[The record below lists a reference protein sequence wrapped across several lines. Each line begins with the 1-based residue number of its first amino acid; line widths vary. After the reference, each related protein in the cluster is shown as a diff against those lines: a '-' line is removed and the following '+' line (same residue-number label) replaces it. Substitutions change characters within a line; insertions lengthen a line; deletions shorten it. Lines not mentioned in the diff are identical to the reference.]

1 MQSGWLMLLIPVVA
15 CAQADQYNP
24 IYRGEAGEV
33 FSRKPNQLL
42 VDAVIHRAPGTALD
56 VCMGQGRNAIFLAQ
70 HGWDVTGF
78 DSADE
83 GVRQA
88 MDQARRLGLN
98 LRTEVTTVE
107 KFDFGVG
114 RWDVIALTYAP
125 TKAVAPYVERA
136 LKPGGIVVVED
147 RHLDTRR
154 VWPAGT
160 FANNELIALF
170 PGLRVLK
177 YEDVWAQPDWS
188 ARHIDERLVRL
199 IAEKPASLPSGCVW
213 DGNPRTEGQAV
224 CWGTLRLSC
233 TRDGWQVTPEKCSQ

>member
-1 MQSGWLMLLIPVVA
+1 
-15 CAQADQYNP
+15 
-24 IYRGEAGEV
+24 
-33 FSRKPNQLL
+33 
-42 VDAVIHRAPGTALD
+42 
-56 VCMGQGRNAIFLAQ
+56 
-70 HGWDVTGF
+70 
-78 DSADE
+78 
-83 GVRQA
+83 
-88 MDQARRLGLN
+88 
-98 LRTEVTTVE
+98 VE

-170 PGLRVLK
+170 PRLRVLK

-188 ARHIDERLVRL
+188 ARHIDERLVRF
-199 IAEKPASLPSGCVW
+199 IAEKPASPPPGCVW
-213 DGNPRTEGQAV
+213 DGKPKTQSLLGHTTAKLHTRWVAGHPGEVFPVKLWAAERITGITGQS
-224 CWGTLRLSC
+224 SC
-233 TRDGWQVTPEKCSQ
+233 PLPATYAKC